1 MGMRKSYLR
10 SFSPCHSERTRVTT
24 HSMTIASGKATV
36 PLEHN
41 QIELTK
47 NTGVKACGDNFLK
60 VQLIPKSPHPF
71 RELSFLDSKGIG
83 RSGFAINIK

>member
-1 MGMRKSYLR
+1 
-10 SFSPCHSERTRVTT
+10 
-24 HSMTIASGKATV
+24 MTIASGKATV
-36 PLEHN
+36 PPERN

-60 VQLIPKSPHPF
+60 VQLIPKSPHPL
-71 RELSFLDSKGIG
+71 RELIFLDSKGIG